1 MHYSR
6 FTFSLLASISILSG
20 TAQSAYVLADDYS
33 GEAFFHSF
41 EFFTDKDPT
50 NGHVIYE
57 TLEKANA
64 TSLAGF
70 MDGGNATKAIYMGVD
85 TTSEAPDG
93 RGSVR
98 VSSAKSYQHALV
110 VADIVHMP
118 SVCGMSTT
126 SISIPASNL
135 DQAHGQR
142 SGCWATTGLTMVSRS
157 YSLQALT
164 TNKPPGEIDIVEGVN
179 NQPSNQMT
187 LHTSSGPRI
196 TKATKNDIF
205 TGELVTED
213 CDVNAP
219 NQSKNAGC
227 AIADTSNLTFGN
239 NFNINGGGAYATE
252 WTSSAIKIW
261 FFPRGKFPSD
271 IASASPSPSENWGP
285 PTSVFSGDFNMDDH
299 FKNLKIV
306 FDTTFC
312 GDWAG
317 NTWNTSECASLA
329 PTCEEYVSNNPAA
342 FTEAYWAVNT
352 LQVFQDDG
360 LGAGTVSGNETTAAT
375 AAASSSPGTLLNVHS
390 GKFIQNAALA
400 RLDFSGKDGRAAKG
414 KWVRSPGGWEPR
426 QRRGGAVLP
435 SRT

>member
-1 MHYSR
+1 MLYSS
-6 FTFSLLASISILSG
+6 FTFSLLASTSILLG

-33 GEAFFHSF
+33 GEAFFQSF

-57 TLEKANA
+57 TLEKANT

-70 MDGGNATKAIYMGVD
+70 MDGGNATKAVYMGVD

-118 SVCGMSTT
+118 SVCGTW
-126 SISIPASNL
+126 PAFWMLGDDWPN
-135 DQAHGQR
+135 
-142 SGCWATTGLTMVSRS
+142 
-157 YSLQALT
+157 
-164 TNKPPGEIDIVEGVN
+164 NGEIDIVEGVN

-239 NFNINGGGAYATE
+239 NFNTNGGGVYATE

-285 PTSVFSGDFNMDDH
+285 PTSVFSGGFNMDDH

-360 LGAGTVSGNETTAAT
+360 LGAGTVSGNETAAAAAT
-375 AAASSSPGTLLNVHS
+375 ATASSSPGTLLNVHS

-400 RLDFSGKDGRAAKG
+400 RLDFSGKDRGAAAQG
-414 KWVRSPGGWEPR
+414 KWARSLGGWEPR